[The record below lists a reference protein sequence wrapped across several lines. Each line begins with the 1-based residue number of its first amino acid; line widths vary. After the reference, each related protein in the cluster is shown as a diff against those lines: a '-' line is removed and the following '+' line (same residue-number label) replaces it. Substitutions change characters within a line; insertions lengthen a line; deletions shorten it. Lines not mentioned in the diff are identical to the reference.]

1 MHKTNKTLN
10 DENKT
15 LEGKNKAKEDE
26 IERAKNRKHF
36 GIIAKRLDGIIQ
48 KMRSDEVAGS
58 STTEAIA
65 DRRGLSQPIRPV
77 VVPKATSA
85 QVTTSSA
92 TSESFVFVPPA
103 ALASNRV
110 ARVSYKRPYVNS
122 NGFVHRPPK
131 VAKVG
136 SLRFEDS
143 SSQANSGEST
153 DSD

>member
-15 LEGKNKAKEDE
+15 LKGKNKAKEDE

-36 GIIAKRLDGIIQ
+36 GIIAKRLQ

-85 QVTTSSA
+85 QVATSSA
-92 TSESFVFVPPA
+92 TAESFVFVPPA